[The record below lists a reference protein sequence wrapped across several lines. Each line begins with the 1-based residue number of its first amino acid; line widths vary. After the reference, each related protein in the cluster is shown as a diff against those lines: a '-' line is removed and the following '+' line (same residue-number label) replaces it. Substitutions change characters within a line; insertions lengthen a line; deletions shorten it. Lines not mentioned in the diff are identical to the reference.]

1 MANTRRTRKVRK
13 VPQTGLKSA
22 GGPKF
27 AKPAQRTKVTAKKTK
42 AKKAPHRATG
52 VKTVPGGKTVT
63 TADGRVLPA
72 TTGQVRMPKRKR
84 RAKPGNRAL
93 REIKRFQTS
102 TELLLPKAPFQRLV
116 REIADYERHEI
127 GGTVRDG
134 VRFNA
139 VALGDLQEAAEAFL
153 VSEFEM
159 TNLLALHGK
168 RVTIQAKDMQLV
180 EQLRKMMTGKNYREA
195 P

>member
-1 MANTRRTRKVRK
+1 MASNRRTVRK
-13 VPQTGLKSA
+13 VPQTGIKTA

-27 AKPAQRTKVTAKKTK
+27 AKPAKRTRATVKKTK
-42 AKKAPHRATG
+42 AKKAPRPATS
-52 VKTVPGGKTVT
+52 VKTVP
-63 TADGRVLPA
+63 AGRVLPA
-72 TTGQVRMPKRKR
+72 TTGQIRRPRVR
-84 RAKPGNRAL
+84 RAKPENRAL
-93 REIKRFQTS
+93 KEIKRFQTS

-139 VALGDLQEAAEAFL
+139 MALGALQEAAEAFL

-159 TNLLALHGK
+159 TNLLALHAK

>member
-1 MANTRRTRKVRK
+1 MASNRRTS
-13 VPQTGLKSA
+13 Q
-22 GGPKF
+22 
-27 AKPAQRTKVTAKKTK
+27 KTK
-42 AKKAPHRATG
+42 AKKAPRRATG

-72 TTGQVRMPKRKR
+72 TTGTVRRPRVC
-84 RAKPGNRAL
+84 RAKPWNRAPK
-93 REIKRFQTS
+93 EIRRFQTS

-139 VALGDLQEAAEAFL
+139 VALGALQEAAEAFS
-153 VSEFEM
+153 VSDFEM

-180 EQLRKMMTGKNYREA
+180 EQLRKMMAGKNYREA